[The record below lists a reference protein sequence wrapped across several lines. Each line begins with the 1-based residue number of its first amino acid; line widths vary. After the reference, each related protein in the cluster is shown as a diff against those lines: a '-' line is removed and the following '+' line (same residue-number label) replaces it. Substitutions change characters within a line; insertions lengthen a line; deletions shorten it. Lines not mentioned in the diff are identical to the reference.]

1 MMPVREREYGFAI
14 VGCGV
19 IAPFHAR
26 SITTLPNARLR
37 AVVDVVPAR
46 AQQLASEFGAESAVD
61 LRAVLD
67 RADIDVVCVCLPSG
81 LHAEVGTQIAAAGK
95 HLVLEKP
102 IDISLH
108 AADRL
113 IAACRAHGVKMTVI
127 SQHRFAPAVR
137 RLREAVA
144 AGRLGRPLLGD
155 AVVKWYRSQQYYD
168 TAGWRGT
175 REMDGGG
182 ALLNQAVHYVD
193 LLRWMMGPVDRVFGR
208 CATAAHVIPVEDIA
222 LAVLTFH
229 SGALGVIEATT
240 AAYPGLPERLE
251 VTGTEGTVII
261 EDDDIV
267 VWELLDERGDVGPS
281 GTSAARHPR
290 PEMPASPSLALR
302 STGHRAQLADLLESI
317 ETGRDPAVTGEA
329 ARKVLAIVLA
339 VYASAETGHE
349 VRLPPD

>member
-1 MMPVREREYGFAI
+1 MPVREREYGFAI

-37 AVVDVVPAR
+37 AVVDVVPTR
-46 AQQLASEFGAESAVD
+46 AERLAAEFGVESATD
-61 LRAVLD
+61 LRVVLD
-67 RADIDVVCVCLPSG
+67 RPDIDVVCVCLPSG
-81 LHAEVGTQIAAAGK
+81 LHAEVGTQVAAAGK

-102 IDISLH
+102 IDVSLQ

-113 IAACRAHGVKMTVI
+113 IAACRAHGVKLTVI

-182 ALLNQAVHYVD
+182 ALINQAIHYVD
-193 LLRWMMGPVDRVFGR
+193 LLQWMMGPVDRVFGR
-208 CATAAHVIPVEDIA
+208 CATAAHAIPVEDMA
-222 LAVLTFH
+222 LAVLTFR

-251 VTGTEGTVII
+251 VTGTDGTVII

-267 VWELLDERGDVGPS
+267 VWELLDERGDVGPY
-281 GTSAARHPR
+281 GIRATRHPR
-290 PEMPASPSLALR
+290 PEAAASQSLAR
-302 STGHRAQLADLLESI
+302 QTAGHRGQLADLLESL
-317 ETGRDPAVTGEA
+317 ETGRDPAITGEE
-329 ARKVLAIVLA
+329 ARQVLALVLA
-339 VYASAETGHE
+339 VYASAETGRE
-349 VRLPPD
+349 VRLPLD

>member
-19 IAPFHAR
+19 IAPFHAL

-46 AQQLASEFGAESAVD
+46 AQRLASEFGAESAAD
-61 LRAVLD
+61 LRMVLERPD
-67 RADIDVVCVCLPSG
+67 VDVVCVCLPSG
-81 LHAEVGTQIAAAGK
+81 LHAEIGTQIAAAGK

-102 IDISLH
+102 IDVSLQ

-113 IAACRAHGVKMTVI
+113 IAACRAHGVKLTVI
-127 SQHRFAPAVR
+127 SQHRFARAVR

-182 ALLNQAVHYVD
+182 ALINQAVHYVD
-193 LLRWMMGPVDRVFGR
+193 LLHWMMGPVDRVFGR
-208 CATAAHVIPVEDIA
+208 CATAAHAIPVEDIA

-240 AAYPGLPERLE
+240 AAYPGLSERLE
-251 VTGTEGTVII
+251 VTGTDGTVII

-267 VWELLDERGDVGPS
+267 LWEFLDERGDVGPYGMRATRHS
-281 GTSAARHPR
+281 RPETPDSEPRAAKRGTSRPTRGPVGEPR
-290 PEMPASPSLALR
+290 DRP
-302 STGHRAQLADLLESI
+302 
-317 ETGRDPAVTGEA
+317 
-329 ARKVLAIVLA
+329 
-339 VYASAETGHE
+339 
-349 VRLPPD
+349 